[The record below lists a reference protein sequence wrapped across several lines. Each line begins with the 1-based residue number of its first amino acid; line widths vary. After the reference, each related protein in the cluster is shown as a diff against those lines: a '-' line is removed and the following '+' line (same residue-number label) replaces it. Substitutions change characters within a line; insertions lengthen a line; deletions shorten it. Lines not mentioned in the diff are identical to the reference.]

1 MVTGLAYSGSGNGD
15 ILMIEASHMP
25 GDGKLQLT
33 GSLGDVI
40 RESAQIA
47 LTWVKAQAYDLKL
60 TRSPNVNLV
69 EHRDVHIHFPAGA
82 VAKDGPSAGIALA
95 TSIVSLF
102 SGKRVPTTTA
112 MTGEISLR
120 GRVLPVGG
128 IKEKVLAA
136 HRAGIK
142 TIILPAR
149 NRKDVTGDVPESIR
163 NSIDFIY
170 VQTISEVLQAALV
183 IDERGME
190 VSSHWIPSRLES
202 HL

>member
-1 MVTGLAYSGSGNGD
+1 
-15 ILMIEASHMP
+15 MIEASHMP

-47 LTWVKAQAYDLKL
+47 LTWVKAHAFDLKL
-60 TRSPNVNLV
+60 TTSPSVNLV

-102 SGKRVPTTTA
+102 SGRCVPTNTA

-136 HRAGIK
+136 HRAGITK
-142 TIILPAR
+142 IIMPAR
-149 NRKDVTGDVPESIR
+149 NRKDITSDVPESIQ
-163 NSIDFIY
+163 NNIEFVY
-170 VQTISEVLQAALV
+170 VKTIWDVLEAAL
-183 IDERGME
+183 ERGTELTTPWARM
-190 VSSHWIPSRLES
+190 ES

>member
-1 MVTGLAYSGSGNGD
+1 VITGLAYSGSGNGD

-47 LTWVKAQAYDLKL
+47 LTWVKAHAFDLKL
-60 TRSPNVNLV
+60 TSSPSINLV
-69 EHRDVHIHFPAGA
+69 GHRDVHIHFPAGA

-102 SGKRVPTTTA
+102 SGRRVPATTA

-128 IKEKVLAA
+128 IKEKILAA

-142 TIILPAR
+142 KVILPAR
-149 NRKDVTGDVPESIR
+149 NQKDVKSDVPNSVQSSIE
-163 NSIDFIY
+163 FVY
-170 VQTISEVLQAALV
+170 VKTICQVLEAALV
-183 IDERGME
+183 INERGIEISTPWVRM
-190 VSSHWIPSRLES
+190 ES

>member
-1 MVTGLAYSGSGNGD
+1 VVTGLAYSGSGNGD

-60 TRSPNVNLV
+60 TRSLNVNLV

-112 MTGEISLR
+112 MTGESWQHIEQVSRRSFYLLETER
-120 GRVLPVGG
+120 MSQETCLNPSETALILSMYKPSVRYCKLP
-128 IKEKVLAA
+128 
-136 HRAGIK
+136 
-142 TIILPAR
+142 
-149 NRKDVTGDVPESIR
+149 S
-163 NSIDFIY
+163 
-170 VQTISEVLQAALV
+170 
-183 IDERGME
+183 
-190 VSSHWIPSRLES
+190 
-202 HL
+202 